1 MSKQQ
6 KPLMPKATAV
16 WLVDNTTLT
25 FKQIADFCGMHELE
39 VKGIADGEVAK
50 GVMGISPL
58 GNGQLQKEELDRCV
72 ADSNAKLRITVS
84 SVYEKASKGK
94 KKTAKYTPVARRQ
107 DKPDAIYWLLK
118 KFPTITDSTVIKLI
132 GTTKNTISTIRD
144 RSHWN
149 MQNIKPRDPV
159 LLGICSQT
167 DLDRTIEKL
176 KLEKIEDVEEQLET
190 DAIFSKSKPDGFS
203 KTNSKNTELEDDYN
217 SDADSIDN
225 K

>member
-39 VKGIADGEVAK
+39 IKGIADGEVAK
-50 GVMGISPL
+50 GVMGISPVES
-58 GNGQLQKEELDRCV
+58 GQIKKEELQRCM
-72 ADSNAKLRITVS
+72 ADSNAKMQINVS
-84 SVYEKASKGK
+84 QVYEKISKGK

-107 DKPDAIYWLLK
+107 DKPDAIYWLIK
-118 KFPTITDSTVIKLI
+118 KCPNINDSTIIKLI
-132 GTTKNTISTIRD
+132 GTTKSTISAIRD

-149 MQNIKPRDPV
+149 MQNIKSRDPV
-159 LLGICSQT
+159 LLGICNQT
-167 DLDRTIEKL
+167 DLDRTVDKLNLEEREEIEEKPEMDL
-176 KLEKIEDVEEQLET
+176 IFGKSEPRDLFRENSSPDLEENDSTNT
-190 DAIFSKSKPDGFS
+190 DSV
-203 KTNSKNTELEDDYN
+203 N
-217 SDADSIDN
+217 N